1 MQMKIALL
9 ASVAAVFS
17 SEICETVTIQTE
29 NGPVR
34 VNKSDYDADQAEGGA
49 KSMTLAT
56 EKQAAP
62 VADAETQTPQTVGQT
77 DGAGAVVV
85 PADGLTVPPAPS
97 APVNAL
103 GGDESKVA
111 TPNTLAPNTLLVIK
125 DGKKFYVVRP
135 TGEKVTD
142 VEGIDAA
149 GYASEEAARNA
160 INALPH

>member
-34 VNKSDYDADQAEGGA
+34 INKNDYDADQAEGGA
-49 KSMTLAT
+49 KAFTLAT
-56 EKQAAP
+56 EAEAAP
-62 VADAETQTPQTVGQT
+62 VADAEQGGVRTVGTT

-85 PADGLTVPPAPS
+85 PVDGVTIPPAPS
-97 APVNAL
+97 APVTAL

-111 TPNTLAPNTLLVIK
+111 TPTAVAPNTLMVIK
-125 DGKKFYVVRP
+125 DGKKFFVIRP

-142 VEGIDAA
+142 VEGVDVA
-149 GYASEEAARNA
+149 GYATEEAARNA